1 MLNVYMTDT
10 EKAWLAGFFD
20 GEGCIT
26 TYYHDKRVNKDGS
39 PRRELD
45 VRLDISQVDRT
56 PLDRIASM
64 TGVGTVK
71 LKPRSKKFKAQQ
83 GHAWIL
89 NGAHQIRAVL
99 EEILPFTIV
108 KTPQIHVA
116 LELLATYQHRG
127 RRKMPDGVMDNRLV
141 LASKLKVLKR
151 LNY

>member
-1 MLNVYMTDT
+1 MLNGYMTDV

-26 TYYHDKRVNKDGS
+26 TYYHDKRLNKDGS

-56 PLDRIASM
+56 PLDRIVFL
-64 TGVGTVK
+64 TGVGKVK
-71 LKPRSKKFKAQQ
+71 PKPRSKIFKAQQ
-83 GHAWIL
+83 GYAWIL
-89 NGAHQIRAVL
+89 NGASQIRVVL

-108 KTPQIHVA
+108 KTSQIRVA

-141 LASKLKVLKR
+141 LASQLKVLKR
-151 LNY
+151 LHY